1 MTCWAPYDVTLRHG
15 EHRRLAVIRISSER
29 AEPVYVLEQTPRRV
43 VSALDA
49 VNAQTA
55 FILAVLKAGADVD
68 ATNNRSKTA
77 LLLALS
83 QLKE

>member
-1 MTCWAPYDVTLRHG
+1 MTSHCGTANIGGWLLFV
-15 EHRRLAVIRISSER
+15 SER
-29 AEPVYVLEQTPRRV
+29 AEPLYVLEQTPRCV

-55 FILAVLKAGADVD
+55 FILAVLKAGADID